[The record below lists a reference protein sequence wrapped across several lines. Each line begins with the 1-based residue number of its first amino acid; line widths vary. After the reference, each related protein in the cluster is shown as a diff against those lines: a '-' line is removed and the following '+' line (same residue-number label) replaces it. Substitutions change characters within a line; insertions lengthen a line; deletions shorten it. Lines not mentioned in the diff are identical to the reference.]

1 MAGDIVTMMR
11 NLGHDRFAVVGHD
24 RGTYVALRLALDHP
38 EVASHLVAMDGVPI
52 GAALDRCDAR
62 FAQAWFHWFFFAQ
75 PAPRP
80 EHVVCA
86 DPDWWYRSAG
96 KEAQM
101 GSEAYADYMSAIH
114 DPATVHAMIEDYRAG
129 VSIDRAHDE
138 ADRTAGR
145 RVICPTLVVWA
156 LQDDMEELYGDP
168 LAIWRDWV
176 DAPLSGHGIDCGHH
190 IAEERPAELSAAL
203 LAHIADTGA

>member
-75 PAPRP
+75 PTPRP

-86 DPDWWYRSAG
+86 DPTGGTAV
-96 KEAQM
+96 
-101 GSEAYADYMSAIH
+101 
-114 DPATVHAMIEDYRAG
+114 PARRRRWVPR
-129 VSIDRAHDE
+129 
-138 ADRTAGR
+138 RTR
-145 RVICPTLVVWA
+145 T
-156 LQDDMEELYGDP
+156 
-168 LAIWRDWV
+168 
-176 DAPLSGHGIDCGHH
+176 
-190 IAEERPAELSAAL
+190 
-203 LAHIADTGA
+203 T